1 MAYQLQGG
9 VDFNTQISFFGG
21 GHRLLNPLLTHVMEE
36 ELQGYDLA
44 GELSKLALSPKTVYS
59 PTERFSS
66 AGEFGDLKE
75 IPESGIA
82 PDVHVSKGRDKGYQF
97 HTRGGK
103 IVYTRLLTE
112 WLQTSRELAN
122 IPSDTTGIQYLR
134 HIKES
139 STGLVR
145 SGIRKLLELGASL
158 YTKGFSA
165 TQINGP
171 AGTGEDGEALF
182 SIHHP
187 YKDGTAEYANCG
199 MKVSGN
205 IVHPALSEDSLLHAI
220 KMLKGT
226 AIDGVQG
233 PVLQNGMKIDNMDG
247 VYDLIIP
254 IELEAEAG
262 RILNVT
268 GDWIPYTFNGKSS
281 DANGNSAQTNVFS
294 WRGYKVRV
302 IPMSIF
308 GWTNEDGTSVGTT
321 TNWFLR
327 NTRFIRET
335 KSLQM
340 ANLNGS
346 GFGLKTWIDNNTD
359 NANMKIIGDYAFEF
373 SRVASLGLWGSKGDN
388 TTIA

>member
-44 GELSKLALSPKTVYS
+44 GELAKLALSPKTVYS

-97 HTRGGK
+97 HTWGGK

-122 IPSDTTGIQYLR
+122 IPSDTTGIGYLR

-145 SGIRKLLELGASL
+145 AGIRKLLELGASL

-205 IVHPALSEDSLLHAI
+205 IIHPELSEDSLLHAI

-233 PVLQNGMKIDNMDG
+233 PVLQNGMKIDNVDG

-268 GDWIPYTFNGKSS
+268 GDWIPYTFDGKTSG
-281 DANGNSAQTNVFS
+281 ANGNTNTTNVFS

-308 GWTNEDGTSVGTT
+308 GWTNEDGTAVGTT
-321 TNWFLR
+321 TNWFVR

>member
-44 GELSKLALSPKTVYS
+44 GELAKLALSPKTVYS

-122 IPSDTTGIQYLR
+122 IPSDTTGIGYLR

-145 SGIRKLLELGASL
+145 AGIRKLLELGASL

-187 YKDGTAEYANCG
+187 FKDGTEEYANCG
-199 MKVSGN
+199 MEVSGN
-205 IVHPALSEDSLLHAI
+205 IVHPELSEDSLIHAI

-226 AIDGVQG
+226 KEGNIQG
-233 PVLQNGMKIDNMDG
+233 PVLQNGMKIDNVDG

-254 IELEAEAG
+254 IELEATAG

-308 GWTNEDGTSVGTT
+308 GWTNEDGSAVGTT

-388 TTIA
+388 TTVA

>member
-1 MAYQLQGG
+1 MAYQLTWG

-21 GHRLLNPLLTHVMEE
+21 GHRLLNPLLTHVVEE
-36 ELQGYDLA
+36 ELLGYDLA
-44 GELSKLALSPKTVYS
+44 GELNKLALSPKTVYS

-82 PDVHVSKGRDKGYQF
+82 PDLHVSKWKDKGYQF
-97 HTRGGK
+97 HTWGWK
-103 IVYTRLLTE
+103 VVYTRLLTE
-112 WLQTSRELAN
+112 WLLTSRELAN
-122 IPSDTTGIQYLR
+122 IPTDQTGISYLR

-145 SGIRKLLELGASL
+145 SGIRKLLELWASL

-165 TQINGP
+165 TQINWP
-171 AGTGEDGEALF
+171 AGTWEDGEPLF

-187 YKDGTAEYANCG
+187 YKDGTEEYANCG
-199 MKVSGN
+199 MKVGAN
-205 IVHPALSEDSLLHAI
+205 IVHPELSEDALLYAI
-220 KMLKGT
+220 KALKGT
-226 AIDGVQG
+226 LQDGIQW
-233 PVLQNGMKIDNMDG
+233 PVLQNGMKVDNLDG
-247 VYDLIIP
+247 VYDLIVP

-268 GDWIPYTFNGKSS
+268 TEWVPYAFDGKRS
-281 DANGNSAQTNVFS
+281 DASGNSARTNVFS
-294 WRGYKVRV
+294 WKWYKVRI
-302 IPMSIF
+302 IPVSIF
-308 GWTNEDGTSVGTT
+308 GWTNEDGVAVGST
-321 TNWFLR
+321 TNWFVR
-327 NTRFIRET
+327 NSRFIRET
-335 KSLQM
+335 RSLQM

-373 SRVASLGLWGSKGDN
+373 SRVASLGLWGSKWDN
-388 TTIA
+388 TTIS

>member
-44 GELSKLALSPKTVYS
+44 GELAKLALSPKTVYS

>member
-1 MAYQLQGG
+1 MAYQLTWG
-9 VDFNTQISFFGG
+9 VDFNTQISFFWG
-21 GHRLLNPLLTHVMEE
+21 GHKLLNPLLTHVMEE
-36 ELQGYDLA
+36 ELQGYDLR

-66 AGEFGDLKE
+66 AGEFGDIKE

-82 PDVHVSKGRDKGYQF
+82 PDIHVSKWANKGYQF
-97 HTRGGK
+97 HTWGGK
-103 IVYTRLLTE
+103 VVYTRLLTQ
-112 WLQTSRELAN
+112 WLQTSRELSN
-122 IPSDTTGIQYLR
+122 IPNDTTGIQYLR

-171 AGTGEDGEALF
+171 AGTWEDGEPLF

-187 YKDGTAEYANCG
+187 FKDGTAEYANCG
-199 MKVSGN
+199 MKVNGN
-205 IVHPALSEDSLLHAI
+205 IIHPVFSEEALLHAI
-220 KMLKGT
+220 KALKGT
-226 AIDGVQG
+226 LQDGLQG
-233 PVLQNGMKIDNMDG
+233 PVLQNWMKVDNLDG
-247 VYDLIIP
+247 VYDLIVP

-262 RILNVT
+262 KVLNV
-268 GDWIPYTFNGKSS
+268 DSRWIPYEFNGKSA
-281 DANGNSAQTNVFS
+281 DANGNSAQRNVFS

-308 GWTNEDGTSVGTT
+308 GWTNEDGVSVGNT
-321 TNWFLR
+321 TNWFVR
-327 NTRFIRET
+327 NTRFINQT

-373 SRVASLGLWGSKGDN
+373 SRVASLGLWGSKWDG

>member
-1 MAYQLQGG
+1 MWYQLTGG

-21 GHRLLNPLLTHVMEE
+21 GHKLLNPLLTHVMEE

-44 GELSKLALSPKTVYS
+44 GELNKLALSPKTVYS

-66 AGEFGDLKE
+66 AGEFGDIKE

-82 PDVHVSKGRDKGYQF
+82 PDIHVGKGANKGYQF
-97 HTRGGK
+97 HTWGGK
-103 IVYTRLLTE
+103 VVYTRLLTQ
-112 WLQTSRELAN
+112 WLQTSRELAG
-122 IPSDTTGIQYLR
+122 IPNDTTGIGYLR

-145 SGIRKLLELGASL
+145 AGIRKLLELGASL

-171 AGTGEDGEALF
+171 AGTGEDGEPLF

-187 YKDGTAEYANCG
+187 FRDGTEEYANCG
-199 MKVSGN
+199 MKVQGT
-205 IVHPALSEDSLLHAI
+205 IIHPELSEDSLIHAI
-220 KMLKGT
+220 KALKGT
-226 AIDGVQG
+226 EQDGLQG
-233 PVLQNGMKIDNMDG
+233 PVLQNGMKIDNIDG
-247 VYDLIIP
+247 VYDLIVP

-262 RILNVT
+262 RILNVNT
-268 GDWIPYTFNGKSS
+268 EWIPYAFNGKSA
-281 DANGNSAQTNVFS
+281 DANGNSAQTNIFS
-294 WRGYKVRV
+294 WKGYKVRI
-302 IPMSIF
+302 IPISIF
-308 GWTNEDGTSVGTT
+308 GWTNDDGVSVWNT
-321 TNWFLR
+321 TNWFVR
-327 NTRFIRET
+327 NTRFIKQT

-340 ANLNGS
+340 ANLSGS
-346 GFGLKTWIDNNTD
+346 GFGLKTRIDPNTD

-373 SRVASLGLWGSKGDN
+373 SRVASLGIWGSKGDN

>member
-1 MAYQLQGG
+1 MAYQLNGN

-44 GELSKLALSPKTVYS
+44 GELNKLAFSAKTVYS

-66 AGEFGDLKE
+66 AGEFGDIKE

-82 PDVHVSKGRDKGYQF
+82 PDVHVSKWKDKWYQF

-103 IVYTRLLTE
+103 VVYTRLLTE
-112 WLQTSRELAN
+112 WLKTSRELSN
-122 IPSDTTGIQYLR
+122 IPSDVTGIGYLR

-145 SGIRKLLELGASL
+145 AGIRKLLELGASV
-158 YTKGFSA
+158 YTKGFQA
-165 TQINGP
+165 TTING
-171 AGTGEDGEALF
+171 AGGTGEDGEALF

-187 YKDGTAEYANCG
+187 YLNGAAEYANCG
-199 MKVSGN
+199 MTVGGN
-205 IVHPALSEDSLLHAI
+205 IVHPELSEESLIHAI
-220 KMLKGT
+220 KALKGIND
-226 AIDGVQG
+226 AGLQW

-247 VYDLIIP
+247 IYDLIIP
-254 IELEAEAG
+254 LELEAEAG
-262 RILNVT
+262 KILNVT
-268 GDWIPYTFNGKSS
+268 TEFLPYAFSGK
-281 DANGNSAQTNVFS
+281 DNNSAQTNIFS

-308 GWTNEDGTSVGTT
+308 GWTNEDGNSVGNT
-321 TNWFLR
+321 TNWFVR

-346 GFGLKTWIDNNTD
+346 GFGLKTWVDPNTD

-373 SRVASLGLWGSKGDN
+373 SRVASLWLWWSKWDN
-388 TTIA
+388 TQIA